1 MFYLAYGSN
10 VEKKKK
16 IGREIE
22 KDLSPLEYKTLADS
36 LMPEVTT
43 VLNIEFE
50 TKRRFYYY
58 SDNFIDAHLTT
69 KTECQYQLRRI
80 FKIIDNRNLFLDYLT
95 SKTLAFRKSE
105 DEYCDWW
112 QRIRTVKLD
121 TIKNNDKLVREHS
134 KNLDHNIVLKRAVN
148 AVATSALYSGLKEYD
163 LAADV
168 ADLMSN
174 VNDNTIAS
182 YIKSKKAKNSRLKNM
197 L

>member
-1 MFYLAYGSN
+1 MTLSIKLGLCFILAQGSD
-10 VEKKKK
+10 VAKKKK

-69 KTECQYQLRRI
+69 KTECSYQLCRI

-95 SKTLAFRKSE
+95 SKTLAFPEVGR
-105 DEYCDWW
+105 
-112 QRIRTVKLD
+112 RILR
-121 TIKNNDKLVREHS
+121 LV
-134 KNLDHNIVLKRAVN
+134 
-148 AVATSALYSGLKEYD
+148 
-163 LAADV
+163 AAHPHGQ
-168 ADLMSN
+168 
-174 VNDNTIAS
+174 T
-182 YIKSKKAKNSRLKNM
+182 
-197 L
+197 